1 MPDPTTILRAGDAL
15 LIVDVQNSF
24 CPGGELPI
32 EHGDEVVPE
41 LNRWIARAAELGLSI
56 YFSRDFHPSRHP
68 SFASRGGQWP
78 DHCVEGT
85 PGADFHADLTVPPG
99 LTVVTKGTRF
109 DKDQYSAF
117 DGTGLAQL
125 LRSDGVQRLFVGG
138 LALDVCV
145 RATVLDSVAA
155 GFPTHLIVRGSR
167 PVTREGG
174 LEALAEMEAAGAV
187 LEK

>member
-1 MPDPTTILRAGDAL
+1 MADPMTTLREGDAL

-32 EHGDEVVPE
+32 EDGDKVVPE
-41 LNRWIARAAELGLSI
+41 LNRWIARASELGLGI
-56 YFSRDFHPSRHP
+56 YFSRDFHPARHP
-68 SFASRGGQWP
+68 SFASMGGQWP

-85 PGADFHADLTVPPG
+85 GGADFHAGLLTPPG

-117 DGTGLAQL
+117 DDTGLAQL
-125 LRSDGVQRLFVGG
+125 LRHDGVQRLFVGG

-145 RATVLDSVAA
+145 RATVLDSVAQ
-155 GFPTHLIVRGSR
+155 GFPTHVLVAGCR
-167 PVTREGG
+167 PVTAEGG
-174 LEALAEMEAAGAV
+174 RQALEDMARAGAALEA
-187 LEK
+187 